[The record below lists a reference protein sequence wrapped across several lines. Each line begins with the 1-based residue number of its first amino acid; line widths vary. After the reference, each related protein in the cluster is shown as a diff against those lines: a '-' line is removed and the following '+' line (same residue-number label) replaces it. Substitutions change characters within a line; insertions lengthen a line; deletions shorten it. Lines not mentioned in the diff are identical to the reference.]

1 MPGGMPWGI
10 SWGCDYGRV
19 SPPLGDLVGD
29 SLGNCPDD
37 ALGNPGWGLWPAFV
51 LPLVDPVGDALGDG
65 LGDPLDCDYGPV
77 WGLPKEFRPWMAQG
91 AQTDG
96 PK

>member
-1 MPGGMPWGI
+1 MGGF
-10 SWGCDYGRV
+10 R
-19 SPPLGDLVGD
+19 PPLGDLVGD

-37 ALGNPGWGLWPAFV
+37 ALGNPGWELWPAFV
-51 LPLVDPVGDALGDG
+51 LPLGDPVGDALGDG
-65 LGDPLDCDYGPV
+65 LGDFLGGDYGPV